1 MKTKTLLML
10 LFIAALASCS
20 GGKKHY
26 VIAVSSC
33 SNDMWREK
41 LNEELT
47 VSTYLYDNVELKI
60 QSANDDD
67 KRQIEQIDNFVND
80 GVDLLI
86 VSPNQL
92 KTVSPAIDR
101 AYRKHIPVVL
111 FDRKTDTDKYTA
123 YIGAD
128 NLKVGRD
135 MGEHVAKLM
144 RGRGNLV
151 IVKGLKGSSAAIE
164 RDSGFMSVISKYKDI
179 RIVGSFHAGW
189 FYDEAVS
196 GMDSLLNRTTDIDCV
211 FAQNDRMALGA
222 RHAVMSRGI
231 TRHIDYV
238 GVDALPL
245 KGGGL
250 ECVNNGT
257 LAASYIYPTRG
268 DLVMTLAMNIL
279 EGRPFKRE
287 NSLYGALVTKDNAHV
302 LLLQNE
308 ELSKQRERLYSL
320 HDKVDMYLAEYS
332 HQRIYAMLAVLIIIL
347 LVISFSLV
355 YRSIIIRRRMAE
367 QAADAKLT
375 FFTNVSHEFRT
386 PLTLI
391 ADPVDRLLADPSL
404 TEGQGRLLRLVR
416 KNVDVMLQLVN
427 EILDF
432 RKVQKGKMTMRLS
445 RFDLSASLAQWVDSF
460 RPTAE
465 RKRIAVGTDIEPQ
478 ISMVADREK
487 VEKIVFNLL
496 SNSFKYTPEGGRV
509 SVSARTNG
517 SNTVLQV
524 ADNGQGMTHDE
535 AKHAFDR
542 FWQAGKSNGGTGIGL
557 ALVKAFAEMHHGAA
571 AIESTPKE
579 GTTFT
584 ITLPT
589 EQSESGDSQVLA
601 TESQTPTPSLV
612 SDDNV
617 PDTAEPTNADRM
629 TDPDMQFGTKPV
641 ALIIDD
647 SATMRAYIASI
658 LRADYDVLQS
668 ADGNEGLQRAFKE
681 VPDIVVS
688 DVMMPGIDG
697 LELCRRL
704 KSETATSHI
713 PVILLTARAMEEQ
726 RAEGYDCGAD
736 AYITK
741 PFSSKVL
748 TSRIHNLLGTR
759 RQLKSLYA
767 NGDVPEAKAGDAD
780 SRFIMDFNRIVAA
793 RMADSSLSVEDVA
806 AELHLSRVQMY
817 RKVKALTGST
827 PVEMIRIMR
836 LKRAEKLLRQGGRTV
851 SEVSY
856 DVGFTSPSYFA
867 KCFKEQFGHL
877 PSE

>member
-1 MKTKTLLML
+1 MKIKTLLSL
-10 LFIAALASCS
+10 LFIVAMASCS
-20 GGKKHY
+20 GSRKHY

-47 VSTYLYDNVELKI
+47 TSTYLYDNVELKI

-67 KRQIEQIDNFVND
+67 KRQIEQIDGFVND

-92 KTVSPAIDR
+92 KTISPAINR
-101 AYRKHIPVVL
+101 AYGKHIPVVL

-128 NLKVGRD
+128 NFMLGRD
-135 MGEHVAKLM
+135 MGEYVAKLM
-144 RGRGNLV
+144 HGRGNLV
-151 IVKGLKGSSAAIE
+151 VIKGLRGSSAAIE
-164 RDSGFMSVISKYKDI
+164 RDSGFCSVINRYKDI
-179 RIVGSFHAGW
+179 RIVGTCHADWLYGK
-189 FYDEAVS
+189 AVR
-196 GMDSLLNRTTDIDCV
+196 GMDSLLRHTTDIDCV

-222 RHAVMSRGI
+222 RHAVAAKGI
-231 TRHIDYV
+231 ARHIEYV
-238 GVDALPL
+238 GVDALPS

-250 ECVNNGT
+250 ECVDNGT

-302 LLLQNE
+302 LMLQNE
-308 ELSKQRERLYSL
+308 ELNQQRGQLYTL
-320 HDKVDMYLAEYS
+320 HDKVNLYLAQYS
-332 HQRIYAMLAVLIIIL
+332 HQRIYAILAILVIIFML
-347 LVISFSLV
+347 ISFSLA
-355 YRSIIIRRRMAE
+355 YRSVVARRKMAE

-375 FFTNVSHEFRT
+375 FFANVSHEFRT

-391 ADPVDRLLADPSL
+391 ADPVDRLLTEPSL
-404 TEGQGRLLRLVR
+404 TESQNKLLRLVR

-432 RKVQKGKMTMRLS
+432 RKVQKGKMTLRYS
-445 RFDLSASLAQWVDSF
+445 QFDLSTSLAQWIDSF

-465 RKRIAVGTDIEPQ
+465 RKSIALNADIESQ
-478 ISMVADREK
+478 IPITADRKRVGE
-487 VEKIVFNLL
+487 IVFNLL
-496 SNSFKYTPEGGRV
+496 SNAFKYTHEGGHIT
-509 SVSARTNG
+509 VSAHTAG
-517 SNTVLQV
+517 SDVVLAV
-524 ADNGQGMTHDE
+524 ADNGKGMTTEE
-535 AKHAFDR
+535 AKHAFER

-557 ALVKAFAEMHHGAA
+557 ALVKAFAEMHHGTVSVD
-571 AIESTPKE
+571 STPEK

-584 ITLPT
+584 ITMPA
-589 EQSESGDSQVLA
+589 EQPDCGSGQSPESDNGTSSTPLVADDSVIDSH
-601 TESQTPTPSLV
+601 EPS
-612 SDDNV
+612 
-617 PDTAEPTNADRM
+617 NADRM
-629 TDPDMQFGTKPV
+629 TDPDLLSVQKPV
-641 ALIIDD
+641 VLVVDD
-647 SATMRAYIASI
+647 SANMRNYIADI
-658 LRADYDVLQS
+658 LREDYDVILS
-668 ADGNEGLQRAFKE
+668 VDGNEGLQRAIKE
-681 VPDIVVS
+681 VPDIVIS

-697 LELCRRL
+697 LDLCRRL

-713 PVILLTARAMEEQ
+713 PIVLLTARVMEEQ

-748 TSRIHNLLGTR
+748 TSRIRNLLETR

-780 SRFIMDFNRIVAA
+780 SRFMADFNRIVAE
-793 RMADSSLSVEDVA
+793 RMIDSSLSVEDVA
-806 AELHLSRVQMY
+806 SELHLSRVQMY

-827 PVEMIRIMR
+827 PVEIIRTMR
-836 LKRAEKLLRQGGRTV
+836 LKRADKLLRQGGRTV

-856 DVGFTSPSYFA
+856 EVGFSSPSYFS